1 MKRNKLLYYIFI
13 VGFVILY
20 LATALISYCHA
31 IEFFQIGNVP
41 WMSMTLAAVFELGQ
55 MVVLSSLL
63 LSDNK
68 KTIIPWILLTILTA
82 VQVVGNVFSVYK
94 FISINETG
102 DYVYLQRSLIDW
114 WLAGVEQNTIMVII
128 SWIIGALLP
137 IIALFMT
144 SMVANN
150 IQLMNGTTIDEEKDE
165 PINEPLNE
173 PINEPIKE
181 EEVKPATKVIEHV
194 PEPKKEEKKEEKPQT
209 KVIIQPKEKDI
220 IREIIKEPTDVVK
233 EPEQQKI
240 EMVNMSAD
248 TLRQI

>member
-13 VGFVILY
+13 TGFVILY

-31 IEFFQIGNVP
+31 IEFFKIGNVP

-94 FISINETG
+94 FITINETG
-102 DYVYLQRSLIDW
+102 DYAYLQRSLIDW

-150 IQLMNGTTIDEEKDE
+150 IQLMNGTTTDEEKDE
-165 PINEPLNE
+165 L
-173 PINEPIKE
+173 INEPIKE
-181 EEVKPATKVIEHV
+181 EVNPALEIIEPI
-194 PEPKKEEKKEEKPQT
+194 PEPNKEEKKEEKSQT
-209 KVIIQPKEKDI
+209 KVIIQPKEKEI
-220 IREIIKEPTDVVK
+220 IREIIKEPTEVVK
-233 EPEQQKI
+233 EPEQSKR

>member
-1 MKRNKLLYYIFI
+1 MKRNKLLYYAFI
-13 VGFVILY
+13 IGFVILY

-31 IEFFQIGNVP
+31 IEFFQIGNVH

-68 KTIIPWILLTILTA
+68 KTIIPWILLIILTA

-94 FISINETG
+94 FISINKTV
-102 DYVYLQRSLIDW
+102 DYVYLQGSLIDW
-114 WLAGVEQNTIMVII
+114 WLSGVEQKTIMVII

-150 IQLMNGTTIDEEKDE
+150 IQLMKGTTADEEKYD
-165 PINEPLNE
+165 PL
-173 PINEPIKE
+173 NEPIKE
-181 EEVKPATKVIEHV
+181 EDVNTSQKVIEPV
-194 PEPKKEEKKEEKPQT
+194 NETKKEEEKKEKPQT
-209 KVIIQPKEKDI
+209 KVIIQPKEKEI
-220 IREIIKEPTDVVK
+220 IREIIKEPSDVVN
-233 EPEQQKI
+233 ETEQQKR

>member
-1 MKRNKLLYYIFI
+1 MKRNKLLYYAFI
-13 VGFVILY
+13 IGFVILY

-31 IEFFQIGNVP
+31 IEFFQIGNVR

-102 DYVYLQRSLIDW
+102 DYVYLQSSLIDW
-114 WLAGVEQNTIMVII
+114 WLSGVEQNTIMVII

-150 IQLMNGTTIDEEKDE
+150 IQLMKGTTEEKIDEPLND
-165 PINEPLNE
+165 PLNE

-181 EEVKPATKVIEHV
+181 EDVNHSTKVIEPV
-194 PEPKKEEKKEEKPQT
+194 YEPKKDEKREEKPRT
-209 KVIIQPKEKDI
+209 KVIIQPKEKEI
-220 IREIIKEPTDVVK
+220 IREIIKEPSDVVN
-233 EPEQQKI
+233 ETEQQKR

>member
-1 MKRNKLLYYIFI
+1 MKRNKLLYYAFI
-13 VGFVILY
+13 IGFVILY

-31 IEFFQIGNVP
+31 IEFFQIGNVH

-68 KTIIPWILLTILTA
+68 KTIIPWILLIILTA

-94 FISINETG
+94 FISINKTV
-102 DYVYLQRSLIDW
+102 DYVYLQGSLIDW
-114 WLAGVEQNTIMVII
+114 WLSGVEQKTIMVII

-150 IQLMNGTTIDEEKDE
+150 IQLMKGTTADEEKDE
-165 PINEPLNE
+165 PL
-173 PINEPIKE
+173 NEPIKE
-181 EEVKPATKVIEHV
+181 EYVKTSQKVIEPV
-194 PEPKKEEKKEEKPQT
+194 NETKKEEEKKEKPQT
-209 KVIIQPKEKDI
+209 KVIIQPKEKEI
-220 IREIIKEPTDVVK
+220 IREIIKEPSDVVN
-233 EPEQQKI
+233 ETEQQKR